1 MKLVVVQIRG
11 TIGATQKAV
20 DTLKMLNLTNANSV
34 TIVEDAPHIQGMLRL
49 VRHLVTW
56 GPADENTVKAIT
68 KKKGKKISLN
78 PPKKGYGRKGIKT
91 PFAKGGAF
99 GSRGEKINDLV
110 ARMM

>member
-1 MKLVVVQIRG
+1 MKIVIVQIRG

-20 DTLKMLNLTNANSV
+20 DTLKMLNLTRPNSV
-34 TIVEDAPHIQGMLRL
+34 SIVEDSPRLQGMLRL

-56 GPADENTVKAIT
+56 GPADETTTKAVS
-68 KKKGKKISLN
+68 KKKGKQIALN
-78 PPKKGYGRKGIKT
+78 PPRKGYGRKGIKT

-99 GSRGEKINDLV
+99 GSRGEKINDLI